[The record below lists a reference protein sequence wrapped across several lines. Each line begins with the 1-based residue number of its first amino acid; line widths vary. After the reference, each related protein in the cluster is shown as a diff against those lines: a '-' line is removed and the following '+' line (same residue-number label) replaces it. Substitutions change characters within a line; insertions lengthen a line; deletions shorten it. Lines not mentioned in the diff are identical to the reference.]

1 MTETSPREGTPAL
14 RYVIPFLIAALV
26 VVLLYSVRSVW
37 HPIVLL
43 LALLFLCYPY
53 RDSDLVKRLLLTA
66 SLLVFVW
73 AFHHVSDILTPLFVA
88 VGLAYVFS
96 PIAQW
101 LAGKRGK
108 WRPVKLP
115 MSVVSLLLTLAIV
128 VFLGFL
134 GAETGSLLVNQA
146 DQLATL
152 VTESASSVEQRLAES
167 LPEGDIAT
175 AIVEGVV
182 NAMEEMASRIPDF
195 SRMLIDKLGTAAA
208 SAFGVLLTL
217 LFFFYLT
224 KDHDKFIP
232 TFRERYLPDSLNRF
246 LSERIGRINKI
257 LRSFLHGY
265 MITSSIVFVL
275 TLALLLAFRIQIAFI
290 LALLAGILNIVPIL
304 GFWITTILILLVALA
319 TGNDLLTLFFLWAG
333 LACINVLEGNFLQ
346 PRIVGRKV
354 GLHPV
359 VVILSIGVFGK
370 LLGVVGVFLGIPL
383 AAILSREWELFLE
396 RSRHHR
402 NRQHQEGG

>member
-1 MTETSPREGTPAL
+1 MNQTSPNEKAGAF
-14 RYVIPFLIAALV
+14 RYVVPFLVVVLAA
-26 VVLLYSVRSVW
+26 VLLYSVRSIW
-37 HPIVLL
+37 HPVVLL
-43 LALLFLCYPY
+43 LLLLFLCYPY
-53 RDSDLVKRLLLTA
+53 RDSELVKRLLLTS
-66 SLLVFVW
+66 SLLVLVW
-73 AFHHVSDILTPLFVA
+73 AFNQVLDILTPLFVA
-88 VGLAYVFS
+88 IGLAYIFT
-96 PIAQW
+96 PAAQW

-108 WRPVKLP
+108 WRPVRLP
-115 MSVVSLLLTLAIV
+115 MPLVSLLLTLAIV

-146 DQLATL
+146 DQLASL
-152 VTESASSVEQRLAES
+152 VTESASSVEQKLAES
-167 LPEGDIAT
+167 LPEGDVAT

-182 NAMEEMASRIPDF
+182 HAMEEMASRVPDF

-217 LFFFYLT
+217 LFFYYLI

-232 TFRERYLPDSLNRF
+232 TFRERYLPDSVNRF
-246 LSERIGRINKI
+246 LSERIGRINRI

-275 TLALLLAFRIQIAFI
+275 TLGLLLAFGIRIAFI

-304 GFWITTILILLVALA
+304 GFWITAILILLVALA
-319 TGNDLLTLFFLWAG
+319 TGNGFLTLFFLWAG
-333 LACINVLEGNFLQ
+333 LALINVLEGNFLQ

-370 LLGVVGVFLGIPL
+370 LLGVVGVLLGIPL

-402 NRQHQEGG
+402 SQQREGG